1 MRNILIHFA
10 IKYNGDYIKI
20 LSAIKDKEIVTNEDI
35 DKIKKANICALTC
48 LDDNYPSFLREIYAP
63 PFVLFYKGD
72 ISLLNSDM
80 ISVIGSR
87 EPTSYGKEVTE
98 KVYEEILGLYK
109 NDLINGIKINE
120 VDKEIIYYTIEKSKV
135 TDLISVECDNC
146 GAINDVD
153 RGIKTRCK
161 YCNTIIEENKQK

>member
-1 MRNILIHFA
+1 M
-10 IKYNGDYIKI
+10 
-20 LSAIKDKEIVTNEDI
+20 
-35 DKIKKANICALTC
+35 
-48 LDDNYPSFLREIYAP
+48 
-63 PFVLFYKGD
+63 
-72 ISLLNSDM
+72 
-80 ISVIGSR
+80 
-87 EPTSYGKEVTE
+87 
-98 KVYEEILGLYK
+98 
-109 NDLINGIKINE
+109 INGIKINE